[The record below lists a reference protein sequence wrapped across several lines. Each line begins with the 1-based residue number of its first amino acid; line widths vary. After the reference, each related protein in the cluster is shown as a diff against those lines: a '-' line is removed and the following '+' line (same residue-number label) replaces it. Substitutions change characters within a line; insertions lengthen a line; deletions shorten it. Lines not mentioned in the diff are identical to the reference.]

1 MPFGVKIMSFRFKK
15 KFFTVSVRQL
25 VCHTAGASVLL
36 CATSASAQNEN
47 IRNTI
52 EEVLVTAQ
60 KKEESLQES
69 PVAVTALTGNNLE
82 RQFALDLKDISG
94 TVPSLVVTSVVNS
107 GMTAAISIRGI
118 GVQEA
123 DGFID
128 PSVGVVVDGVYQGSN
143 TTALLDL
150 FDIEQLE
157 ILRGPQ
163 GTLFG
168 ANTIGGVVNVTT
180 KKPEPEFGGT
190 AKISAGNYGRRDA
203 ALAINIP
210 LVDDVLLSK
219 IAVMQKTFDGF
230 YTDVQNGADRGG
242 QDVLSARAYLS
253 YIGAENF
260 DANLQ
265 FEYGRGRN
273 GSPVVMNYATQDMA
287 LYVPNYSKSLS
298 DKEDYR
304 TAVQVKDASDY
315 DIGGV
320 TLTMNWDFENTT
332 LTSITNYRDFE
343 LDEWTDQDGSPESL
357 FDTHR
362 VTNNRQMSQE
372 LRANTNV
379 TDRFELTTG
388 FYYFFQNWQLDSFSD
403 LTAFDAALPEYE
415 TFIYPDQDDES
426 YSFFAQGYY
435 DLTGSVRLQLGLRY
449 TYQEKELYVLNQT
462 GSSGAIVAET
472 PAEGKDHWENI
483 GWRLGF
489 DWQINDDAMLYAYQ
503 ARGFKSGGFN
513 ARISFPEDIGPY
525 DPEVVD
531 TWEVGAKTDWLEGK
545 LRANMAVF
553 YNDYKD
559 LQVDQLNYVGANVVT
574 RVENAAEAVIQGME
588 LELVAVPLPGL
599 TFNTT
604 FSYLDAEYQDFF
616 FDVDA
621 DPSNGQEDASG
632 LSLRNAPEVQAS
644 VGAAYDFNVGAGY
657 STINLVATYT
667 DERDTDT
674 RNHPVGRVDELVLYN
689 ASVRWTDNSE
699 TWSIAL
705 QGKNLTDE
713 KYIASGFHAPG
724 VMNFASYGARRTIA
738 AEVSYNF

>member
-1 MPFGVKIMSFRFKK
+1 MTIAHRLKLSKPK
-15 KFFTVSVRQL
+15 SVNQL
-25 VCHTAGASVLL
+25 LCHTIVMATLLASPGV
-36 CATSASAQNEN
+36 AAQSEN

-52 EEVLVTAQ
+52 EEILVTAQ

-69 PVAVTALTGNNLE
+69 PVAVTALSGNNLE

-94 TVPSLVVTSVVNS
+94 TVPSLVVSSVVNS
-107 GMTAAISIRGI
+107 GMSAAISIRGI

-157 ILRGPQ
+157 VLRGPQ

-168 ANTIGGVVNVTT
+168 ANTIGGVINVTT
-180 KKPEPEFGGT
+180 KTPDTEFGGT
-190 AKISAGNYGRRDA
+190 AKVSLGNYGRRDA
-203 ALAINIP
+203 AVAVNVP
-210 LVDDVLLSK
+210 LVEDVLLSK
-219 IAVMQKTFDGF
+219 IAIMQKTFDGF
-230 YTDVQNGADRGG
+230 YSDVQNGADRGS

-273 GSPVVMNYATQDMA
+273 GAPVVMNYASSDMA
-287 LYVPNYSKSLS
+287 FYVADYSRSLS
-298 DKEDYR
+298 DKEEYR
-304 TAVQVKDASDY
+304 SAVQVKDASDY
-315 DIGGV
+315 DIGGL

-332 LTSITNYRDFE
+332 LTSISNYREFE

-357 FDTHR
+357 LDTHR

-372 LRANTNV
+372 LRANTQFS
-379 TDRFELTTG
+379 DRLELTTG

-403 LTAFDAALPEYE
+403 LTAFDTALPEYE
-415 TFIYPDQDDES
+415 TFVYPDQDDES
-426 YSFFAQGYY
+426 YSAFAQGYY
-435 DLTGSVRLQLGLRY
+435 DLTDQVRVQLGLRY
-449 TYQEKELYVLNQT
+449 TYQEKEIFVLNKT
-462 GSSGAIVAET
+462 GSSGQIVAET
-472 PAEGKDHWENI
+472 PAKGKDHWENI
-483 GWRLGF
+483 GWRVGF
-489 DWQINDDAMLYAYQ
+489 DWQIDDDAMLYAYQ

-513 ARISFPEDIGPY
+513 ARISYPEDIGPY

-531 TWEVGAKTDWLEGK
+531 TWEVGAKTDWFDGQF
-545 LRANMAVF
+545 RANLAVF

-559 LQVDQLNYVGANVVT
+559 LQVDQLSYVGANVVT
-574 RVENAAEAVIQGME
+574 RVENAASAVIQGVE
-588 LELVAVPLPGL
+588 LELVAVPVLGL
-599 TFNTT
+599 TLNST

-616 FDVDA
+616 FDIDA

-632 LSLRNAPEVQAS
+632 LALRNAPEVQAS
-644 VGAAYDFNVGAGY
+644 VGAAYDFNVGDGY
-657 STINLVATYT
+657 STANVVASYT
-667 DERDTDT
+667 DERHTDT
-674 RNHPVGRVDELVLYN
+674 RNHPVGRIDELVLYS
-689 ASVRWTDNSE
+689 ASIRWTDNSE
-699 TWSIAL
+699 TWSFAF

-724 VMNFASYGARRTIA
+724 VMNFVSYGARRTYA
-738 AEVSYNF
+738 AEVTYNF